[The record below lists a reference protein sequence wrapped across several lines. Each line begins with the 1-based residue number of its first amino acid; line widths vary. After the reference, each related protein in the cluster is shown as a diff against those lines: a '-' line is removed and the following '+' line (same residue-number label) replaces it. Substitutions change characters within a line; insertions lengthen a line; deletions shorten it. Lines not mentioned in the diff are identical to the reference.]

1 MEIFPITEVYCSDE
15 DGEGEMVDTGLIV
28 GYEAVDADGTVLGQ
42 GETVAEATE
51 AAYIAMYLPKSAR

>member
-1 MEIFPITEVYCSDE
+1 MEILPITEVYCSDE

-28 GYEAVDADGTVLGQ
+28 GYEAVGADGTVLGR

-51 AAYIAMYLPKSAR
+51 AAYKVLLY